1 MSEVNRLEWE
11 AFIRDSELMAGINR
25 IERRVGG
32 MVDQVGKKG
41 REMEG
46 LFAGMAKAATAF
58 FTISSAQQF
67 IQQLVRVRSE
77 FQQLEIAF
85 TTMLGSKEKA
95 DKLTQDL
102 VQFASTTPFGMKD
115 TANAAKQLLAYGS
128 SASSV
133 KDELRMLGDVASG
146 VSQPIG
152 DLVYLYGT
160 LRTQG
165 RAYLMDIRQFAG
177 RGIPI
182 YKELAKV
189 LQVSESQVNSFVES
203 GKVGFAEVQKAFQ
216 NMTATGS
223 MFGGLMEAQS
233 KTIQGELERLGDG
246 FDLMLNK
253 IGKDSEGVISSTI
266 QTAASLIEN
275 YETILNVLSGLI
287 VTYGAYR
294 AALIATAAL
303 HQLNAARV
311 VGMTAVEMLHY
322 AAIVAKTAAMKAL
335 NAVMLASPAIIMTGA
350 ILALTAAIYSL
361 TQVTDA
367 TTASQEKLAEAH
379 DVGAKKADNEKRSI
393 QQLVSVLK
401 DNTASAEQK
410 KAAYDKLQAQ
420 TKGILASFSQEE
432 IAVGK
437 ANATI
442 EQYIQT
448 IGRAASARKAFDQ
461 YNALAE
467 QLDVI
472 NRKGIEGVGI
482 WTRTGRALQNA
493 FGVNGAGAAKN
504 FWGFDKEGAQGDQY
518 IADQEKQSLK
528 DQMKALEKEFGQEFK
543 GFITGVEKVADK
555 ETPSDLFTKRLKDPI
570 NNFNSLIKTVS
581 NKTDLDS
588 LKKAVTEKMESL
600 SPSDPQINKY
610 KEKLKQ
616 IAKIEESYSI
626 SKDSGTNK
634 ENNIFH
640 SSERYNS
647 ILNNIDQAKNQM
659 LNNQLDRDQQEINST
674 KEKYSS
680 LRDEVRKFNADPRN
694 KKTVDASK
702 IDDIE
707 NQELDYIKAKQKNE
721 KQLKLYQEDL
731 ESYNKYQDVKRS
743 TDEETADRLLGKYKN
758 VYQDIQK
765 EIDSLEAK
773 KANKTIS
780 PVEEAYLKSLS
791 EMQKEHLK
799 GVNDETLRSYLEA
812 LKMAE
817 TFGQKELKIRK
828 DHADAFA
835 RLGKDASQEQKT
847 VLEKSLNDQLT
858 ALIESTPEF
867 EKAMKDIDESSQ
879 LLLEKSFKTGKA
891 TIMNLI
897 DGMKDATEDQKNAL
911 KKIFGDF
918 FDKGIKDSKSANYQ
932 AVEGMASAFGDLVK
946 SSFQFADNI
955 QDGLSSLSQMIG
967 SAGQLSGLLGTFLK
981 NDSLKNLGGGLGVAG
996 SVVGI
1001 VSSIAG
1007 FFSSK
1012 QEESNKRYY
1021 VQMQTASDH
1030 QLKMTES
1037 ITKALQ
1043 RQVDLLN
1050 EIYGAERL
1058 EKYAKSLS
1066 EIESNWKDINNQLE
1080 GKFQMTGDAYTDDIL
1095 KKLNLGFSRND
1106 LTRGMAPGSTKYM
1119 KTMEVWANAKN
1130 GVFAK
1135 FSKLP
1140 NDIKSASAELER
1152 LAKLIDSD
1160 KADAPTVE
1168 LYNQLK
1174 ESMDLYKQ
1182 LTNKLKEEITGTSFS
1197 SLLENSTNLFFN
1209 SGEDAA
1215 TAWSKGF
1222 QNIMRDFVKNQF
1234 KREFLELEMQKFY
1247 DKYDEL
1253 AKDGLTSDESNYLK
1267 GIWNDIEKRGKEKLD
1282 NLQKDLG
1289 VDIKENDFSAPQG
1302 RINPNIKETTAS
1314 EILAFERSRYELA
1327 VKNFA
1332 VSQEQ
1337 EKIQKSLLA
1346 IANDKLVA
1354 LNAIQMNTGN
1364 TVKELQTAIVELK
1377 AINKNTS
1384 QQSTRQY

>member
-189 LQVSESQVNSFVES
+189 LQVSEIQVNSFVES

-253 IGKDSEGVISSTI
+253 IGKDTEGVISSTI

-275 YETILNVLSGLI
+275 YETILNLLSGLI

-335 NAVMLASPAIIMTGA
+335 NAVMIASPAIIMTGA

-379 DVGAKKADNEKRSI
+379 DVGAKKADDEKRSI

-437 ANATI
+437 ANATL

-504 FWGFDKEGAQGDQY
+504 FWGFGKEGAQGDQY
-518 IADQEKQSLK
+518 IVDQEKQSLK

-581 NKTDLDS
+581 NKTELDS

-600 SPSDPQINKY
+600 SPTDPQINKY

-626 SKDSGTNK
+626 SKDSGINK
-634 ENNIFH
+634 ENNIFQ

-694 KKTVDASK
+694 KKTVDPSK

-731 ESYNKYQDVKRS
+731 ESYNKYQDIKRS

-780 PVEEAYLKSLS
+780 LVEEAYLKSLS

-812 LKMAE
+812 LKMLE
-817 TFGQKELKIRK
+817 TFGEAEVRIRK
-828 DHADAFA
+828 KYDDALMA
-835 RLGKDASQEQKT
+835 LGDNATEERKAILQKALKEDLA
-847 VLEKSLNDQLT
+847 V
-858 ALIESTPEF
+858 LIENDPKFKEAI
-867 EKAMKDIDESSQ
+867 KAIDDSSQ
-879 LLLEKSFKTGKA
+879 GMLTSAFINGRKVVNE
-891 TIMNLI
+891 LI
-897 DGMKDATEDQKNAL
+897 DGMQRATAEEKTAL
-911 KKIFGDF
+911 KAMFFKF
-918 FDKGIKDSKSANYQ
+918 FDDGIRGSMDRNFQTVESLIGGFDQVVNQALNFDKSLANSFRTIG
-932 AVEGMASAFGDLVK
+932 GMLSTFGNMAK
-946 SSFQFADNI
+946 T
-955 QDGLSSLSQMIG
+955 LSSLGGSIG
-967 SAGQLSGLLGTFLK
+967 RAFEG
-981 NDSLKNLGGGLGVAG
+981 LGGNLPIVGAIVG
-996 SVVGI
+996 VVG
-1001 VSSIAG
+1001 SIISIFEGQAE
-1007 FFSSK
+1007 K
-1012 QEESNKRYY
+1012 KRQAREKAERYAQDY
-1021 VQMQTASDH
+1021 
-1030 QLKMTES
+1030 QLKQIEA
-1037 ITKALQ
+1037 ITKALEYQ
-1043 RQVDLLN
+1043 LQIVKD
-1050 EIYGAERL
+1050 IYGTDRIKAYEKAIKDSEDRVKNSVSDFNKSPKYSLTGDPLLDSLINNRNAGKKNALGLDKLLDGFISKGAVKKIDLGFTEVEDITQEHLTKLYKML
-1058 EKYAKSLS
+1058 EDGSLDEPTKTQVQS
-1066 EIESNWKDINNQLE
+1066 IIDSYKVWKDA
-1080 GKFQMTGDAYTDDIL
+1080 T
-1095 KKLNLGFSRND
+1095 
-1106 LTRGMAPGSTKYM
+1106 
-1119 KTMEVWANAKN
+1119 
-1130 GVFAK
+1130 
-1135 FSKLP
+1135 
-1140 NDIKSASAELER
+1140 
-1152 LAKLIDSD
+1152 
-1160 KADAPTVE
+1160 
-1168 LYNQLK
+1168 NQLK
-1174 ESMDLYKQ
+1174 EELLGVSFKGILDL
-1182 LTNKLKEEITGTSFS
+1182 S
-1197 SLLENSTNLFFN
+1197 SELFFN
-1209 SGEDAA
+1209 SGEDAGNA
-1215 TAWSKGF
+1215 FSKGF

-1253 AKDGLTSDESNYLK
+1253 AKDGLTAEESKYLK
-1267 GIWNDIEKRGKEKLD
+1267 SVWDDIEKRGKEKLE
-1282 NLQKDLG
+1282 NLQKDID
-1289 VDIKENDFSAPQG
+1289 VDLNDKG
-1302 RINPNIKETTAS
+1302 KDETLSGKIRREISEQTGS
-1314 EILAFERSRYELA
+1314 EIVGLSRAQFEQQKLQAMLMQDS
-1327 VKNFA
+1327 N
-1332 VSQEQ
+1332 
-1337 EKIQKSLLA
+1337 KIQANLLT
-1346 IANDKLVA
+1346 IANNKLVA
-1354 LNAIQMNTGN
+1354 LNAIQVNTAN
-1364 TVKELQTAIVELK
+1364 TVLRLDTAVGHLAQIV
-1377 AINKNTS
+1377 KNTNGTS
-1384 QQSTRQY
+1384 GRSAEGMGL